1 MKLFLQFLYS
11 IFIRISN
18 CYSHIKCNIR
28 SNIFDYTRIQQSFI
42 EYLEKN
48 IHPYLQLLVSMI
60 SSSTIQYI
68 QGKAWWKYS
77 KMEYHLSIDT
87 SISKPLPVRPET
99 IPHFGI
105 HSKNLANHHQ
115 LPFFSARHHLSA
127 TVSVCL
133 NWSTPIDRNPCSHSD
148 KPVNLISVNPEMRAR
163 ARARVCTYNTSVY
176 TQVECVHRAGRT
188 RVSIERATTLF
199 FDSSNQAWILGPRVR
214 GNEFDVHGHVSRIA
228 SRASVALSTSAR
240 I

>member
-42 EYLEKN
+42 KYPEKN

-163 ARARVCTYNTSVY
+163 ARVCVRIIQAYTRRSSVYIEQEEREYRSSERRLCFSIRRTKPESWGRVCEETNSTC
-176 TQVECVHRAGRT
+176 T
-188 RVSIERATTLF
+188 ATFL
-199 FDSSNQAWILGPRVR
+199 
-214 GNEFDVHGHVSRIA
+214 
-228 SRASVALSTSAR
+228 ALPPEHLSL
-240 I
+240 